1 MIGWPGGPFP
11 VSAASPPAWVGSPF
25 AASFVLGERRGAEV
39 VGLSGVG
46 GPRLHAAQECDVALV
61 AQAARLGLIGLEGA
75 EQDGD
80 EELWRAV
87 EHEVGVLGGS
97 WTGLDPPFAGGE
109 GERLVA
115 GS

>member
-1 MIGWPGGPFP
+1 MPDPKP
-11 VSAASPPAWVGSPF
+11 APARAAD
-25 AASFVLGERRGAEV
+25 AEQ
-39 VGLSGVG
+39 LL
-46 GPRLHAAQECDVALV
+46 R
-61 AQAARLGLIGLEGA
+61 GA